1 MSSYSSK
8 MMGELNSEYIQLV
21 LQTKKILLVWR
32 HCSRFSCSVFK
43 SFSPPFISDMTLLPA
58 PGLWLLLSR
67 VLRYWLWLENGEWL
81 WSPELSWNVKS
92 WRNRFIIII
101 VERTRMKKINDEWI
115 EWMNQQVVRELLL
128 LQWCLIFVLMLTLF
142 VCLTSNL
149 FIVNKDQ
156 ISFPVWKL
164 LS

>member
-21 LQTKKILLVWR
+21 LQTKKILFVWR

-43 SFSPPFISDMTLLPA
+43 TFPPPFISDMTLLPA

-101 VERTRMKKINDEWI
+101 VERTRMYKKLMMNELNEWKPAKCKRTFAVA
-115 EWMNQQVVRELLL
+115 MMFNFCVNVVCVFDIKSIYCE
-128 LQWCLIFVLMLTLF
+128 
-142 VCLTSNL
+142 
-149 FIVNKDQ
+149 
-156 ISFPVWKL
+156 
-164 LS
+164 